1 MSVFRF
7 FFHIGVEYLFTLW
20 ACFMLY
26 REYNTVAL
34 MRLQY
39 LASQRRRPEQ
49 FTVSENFK
57 YLTLMSV
64 FLIHLEFCFLQV
76 VVRNVPDMPG
86 HSVPDT
92 VDQFFRTNHPEHYLC
107 HQVIM
112 FCPYKLLIFV
122 IISSIEGSDLLV
134 SGSL

>member
-1 MSVFRF
+1 
-7 FFHIGVEYLFTLW
+7 
-20 ACFMLY
+20 MLY

-49 FTVSENFK
+49 FTVSESFRV
-57 YLTLMSV
+57 LTLMSV
-64 FLIHLEFCFLQV
+64 FLIHLELLFLQV

-92 VDQFFRTNHPEHYLC
+92 VDQFFKTNHPEHYLC
-107 HQVIM
+107 HQVNIC
-112 FCPYKLLIFV
+112 FVLIKLLIFV
-122 IISSIEGSDLLV
+122 IISSIEGWDLVV

>member
-1 MSVFRF
+1 MVLALVVLVPVNVSSGTLFFLKKELVVSNIDKLSISNVQPKSSKF
-7 FFHIGVEYLFTLW
+7 FFHIAVEYIFTFW

-26 REYNTVAL
+26 REYNNVAI

-49 FTVSENFK
+49 FT
-57 YLTLMSV
+57 
-64 FLIHLEFCFLQV
+64 V

-92 VDQFFRTNHPEHYLC
+92 VDQFFKTNHPEHYLC
-107 HQVIM
+107 HQVIL
-112 FCPYKLLIFV
+112 FVLHHLL
-122 IISSIEGSDLLV
+122 
-134 SGSL
+134 